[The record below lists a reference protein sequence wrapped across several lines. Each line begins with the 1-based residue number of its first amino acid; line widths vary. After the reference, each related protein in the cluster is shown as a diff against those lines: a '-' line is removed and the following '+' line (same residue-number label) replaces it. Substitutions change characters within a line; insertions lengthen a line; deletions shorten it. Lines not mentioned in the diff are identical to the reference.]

1 MTMAE
6 QTMGSSKLWLASIF
20 QEMFRSM
27 HNQEQDN
34 FDAFRYPEAHRSTFF
49 FDLHARYLSFLVD
62 NADAF
67 YAARGLFEDEASRAL
82 LDRLILFRLLGH
94 LHVRLPFNNPDMM
107 QRRKVP
113 DEWKIDETGDMG
125 MFGPLCIFSV
135 PYKGSEIWIKGG
147 ASNVA
152 ATFLSGQYYFERGGV
167 RIAPQPG
174 DYVIDGG
181 GCLGDTALAF
191 AQDVGTHGRVYTFDP
206 MLKHCE
212 IMREAFQMNPLLA
225 SHIDLFDVGL
235 ARTDC
240 ARDAAHSTPQA
251 INPGARLEA
260 GLPTRTIDGLVS
272 SNAIKRID
280 LIKLDIEGSELS
292 ALQGGEQSL
301 RRWRPRLA
309 ISLYHRPEDLFSIPL
324 WLNSLQCGYRF
335 FLDHYSIHHE
345 ETVLYATAA
354 AA

>member
-1 MTMAE
+1 MAE
-6 QTMGSSKLWLASIF
+6 ENFGSPKAWLASIF

-34 FDAFRYPEAHRSTFF
+34 FDDFRYPEAHRSTFF
-49 FDLHARYLSFLVD
+49 FDLHARYMSFLVD

-67 YAARGLFEDEASRAL
+67 HAARSSLEDPASRDL
-82 LDRLILFRLLGH
+82 FDRLILFRLLGH
-94 LHVRLPFNNPDMM
+94 LHVRLPFNNPQMKL
-107 QRRKVP
+107 QRSVP
-113 DEWKIDETGDMG
+113 GEWKIDETGDIG
-125 MFGPLCIFSV
+125 MFGPLSIFSV
-135 PYKGSEIWIKGG
+135 PYKGTEIWIKGG

-152 ATFLSGQYYFERGGV
+152 ATFLSGQYYFDRGGV

-174 DYVIDGG
+174 DHVIDGG
-181 GCLGDTALAF
+181 GCFGDTALAF
-191 AQDVGTHGRVYTFDP
+191 AQDVGSDGWVYTFDP

-212 IMREAFQMNPLLA
+212 IMREAFQMNPQLA
-225 SHIDLFDVGL
+225 ARIKLFDVGL
-235 ARTDC
+235 ALADS
-240 ARDAAHSTPQA
+240 ARDASHSTTQP
-251 INPGARLEA
+251 INPGARIEA

-272 SNAIKRID
+272 SNEIKRID
-280 LIKLDIEGSELS
+280 LIKLDVEGSELG
-292 ALQGGEQSL
+292 ALRGGENAL

-324 WLNSLQCGYRF
+324 WLRSLDCGYRF

-354 AA
+354 AAAS